1 MQQKVFDTHF
11 HVGYF
16 PRKKRHGEEIY
27 YYSPARVMQYIRW
40 AGIDEFIFS
49 STNVCWGC
57 SASAMHAEALELK
70 RLAGSKAH
78 ALFWLSLDYY
88 KNDQDLSYIPD
99 FYEGIKLHGG
109 ESSWIRH
116 PDILR
121 NILSSAVDRNW
132 VVQIHT
138 GKDRENS
145 CSAYYPYCLEFPS
158 VHFDLAHGWP
168 LVEALSV
175 LKNSDNI
182 WIDLSFVENNTA
194 EQLTSAYPDKVMF
207 GSDFPAPLRFYDVSG
222 TMYLKEYIARLS
234 KLGGAKLL
242 EKNARDF
249 LALRRK
255 K

>member
-1 MQQKVFDTHF
+1 MKQKIFDAHL

-27 YYSPARVMQYIRW
+27 YYSPARLMRYIRW

-57 SASAMHAEALELK
+57 PASTMHSEALELK
-70 RLAGSKAH
+70 RLAGLKAH

-88 KNDQDLSYIPD
+88 KTDPELSQIPD

-109 ESSWIRH
+109 ESAWIRH
-116 PDILR
+116 PGMLR
-121 NILSSAVDRNW
+121 RLLSSAADRNW

-138 GKDRENS
+138 GKDWENS
-145 CSAYYPYCLEFPS
+145 CSAYYPYCIKFPS

-168 LVEALSV
+168 LDEALSA

-182 WIDLSFVENNTA
+182 WIDLSFVEYRTA
-194 EQLTSAYPDKVMF
+194 EQLISACPDKVMF
-207 GSDFPAPLRFYDVSG
+207 GSDFPAPLRFHEVSG
-222 TMYLKEYIARLS
+222 TMYLRKYISRLGE
-234 KLGGAKLL
+234 LGGPKLL

-249 LALRRK
+249 LSKRGKR
-255 K
+255 